1 MSLSV
6 LQHLENA
13 KLNRKKQFVVLIDP
27 DKVTPKSLEQTVRL
41 AINAK
46 VDLFF
51 VGGSLLVRDTLDKV
65 IVQIKSMTDIP
76 IVLFPGSPNQIS
88 YKADALLFLSLIS
101 GRNADLLIGRHV
113 EAAPFLANSELEVIP
128 TGYMI
133 VDGGAPTTV
142 SYISNTHPIPND
154 KDDIAVC
161 TALAGA
167 LLGMRLIYLD
177 AGSGARF
184 TVSESMLKAVSSA
197 VKTPIVLGG
206 GIRTPEEAFLKTKA
220 GADVIV
226 VGNALEKDPS
236 LVLEMAA
243 AVHSVS
249 SLKI

>member
-6 LQHLENA
+6 LQHLESA
-13 KLNRKKQFVVLIDP
+13 KLQKKKQFVVLIDP
-27 DKVTPKSLEQTVRL
+27 DKVNSNSLEKTVKL
-41 AINAK
+41 AIKAG

-51 VGGSLLVRDTLDKV
+51 VGGSLLIKDTLDQV
-65 IVQIKSMTDIP
+65 ISQIKSMTNIP

-88 YKADALLFLSLIS
+88 YKADAILFLSLIS

-142 SYISNTHPIPND
+142 SYISNTNPIPRD
-154 KDDIAVC
+154 KNDIAVC
-161 TALAGA
+161 TALAGE
-167 LLGMRLIYLD
+167 LLGLRLTYLD
-177 AGSGARF
+177 AGSGAKY
-184 TVSESMLKAVSSA
+184 TVSETMLKSVSSA
-197 VKTPIVLGG
+197 VKTPIILGG

-220 GADVIV
+220 GADVVV
-226 VGNALEKDPS
+226 VGNALEKDPI
-236 LVLEMAA
+236 LMLEMAA